1 MRRSGAKWLVV
12 LMTAVMLWNATIGGG
27 FESGKAFAANEFSGN
42 GTSNSPYLI
51 GTADQLNL
59 IRGTYL
65 NKDLYFKLTKN
76 IDLSTSSYK
85 DNWTPIGDR
94 SNTPF
99 RGNFDGNGFVISGLT
114 IDKQSSNL
122 GLFGNTSIESVI
134 HNIKLID
141 VNVSG
146 GNSVGGLVGA
156 NKGKITNS
164 YVTGLVN
171 GADHTG
177 GLVGYNGVTLFNA
190 NAIIDHSFAN
200 VDVNGA
206 YGTGGLTGS
215 NTGAITHSYATGDA
229 KGDYAVGGLVG
240 ENDGSISYSYATG
253 EMLDG
258 QSIGGLVGSNIGTVD
273 SSFATGRV
281 NGTYYTGGLTG
292 YNYGAISKSYSTGD
306 VYGEQ
311 HVGGLVSNLE
321 IAGSISDSF
330 ATGNVSGSYYVGG
343 LIGYDYANST
353 GSYSNSYASGN
364 VSGIADV
371 GNLSSRDL
379 GNNVGS
385 LYLDASM
392 KGPVAGWDFVNL
404 WAVDPQRNNGYPY
417 LQDFLF
423 QLQYDGNGNTGGT
436 VPSDANSYF
445 PGETASVYAGP
456 IDLTRTGYTFSGWN
470 TQPNGHGNSYSGSL
484 QIMPYTTLYAQ
495 WTALSSA
502 ATLTSGIGIVSQGGT
517 ANETITNL
525 PYGTS
530 LAILKEEITPAPNAT
545 FEIYDADGTT
555 VATTLASGHKV
566 IVTAVDGMTKVTYT
580 VSVIASSAKDITA
593 FSFAEQTGAATIN
606 TAAHTIAVEV
616 AGDADITSL
625 KAVFT
630 LAAGAT
636 ASVGSVVQVSGT
648 TVNDFTNAV
657 IYEVKAEDG
666 STQNWTVT
674 VTKSSEKAI
683 TAFSVIGVTQT
694 KAAVINTTDYTVD
707 VEVAYGTSLTSLSN
721 LKATFSLS
729 PGATAKIGSTVQVS
743 GSTANDMRTPVT
755 YVVTAADGSFQ
766 EWLVNVYIEASNAKD
781 ITAFSFTSQTK
792 PATINA
798 AAHTVDIEVKNGTNV
813 ANLVATF
820 SLTLA
825 SSARINGVSQRSG
838 ITSNNFTNP
847 VTYVVQAENG
857 TRQNWVVTVT
867 VAPPSSANDITA
879 FSFAEQSRV
888 ATINAA
894 AQTVEIEVRNGTSLN
909 GLKASFTLSAGAAA
923 KVSNVTQVSGTTA
936 NDFTTPLTYV
946 VTAEDGSTKNWTVTV
961 TVAASSA
968 KDFVAF
974 SMAEQTGAATI
985 HVAAHTI
992 AIEVAYGT
1000 DLDGLVATFALS
1012 QGASAMVGSV
1022 NQVSGTTA
1030 NDFTNV
1036 VTYIVEAADG
1046 STQNWT
1052 VTVSVAASNAK
1063 AITAFSLA
1071 EQTGA
1076 ATINAAAHTIAIE
1089 VGNGTDVSNL
1099 VATFTL
1105 SADAS
1110 AKVGTVDQV
1119 SGTTENDFSAP
1130 VVYSVK
1136 AEDGSTQDWTITVSI
1151 ATAAASSA
1159 NDITSFSLA
1168 EQTGAATINA
1178 TAHTIAI
1185 EVANGTDVSNLVATF
1200 VLSADASAKVGTLDQ
1215 VSGTTNNDFSI
1226 PVVYTVKA
1234 EDGSTQDW
1242 TVTVSVATAAASS
1255 AKAITAFSL
1264 AEQTGAATINAAAHT
1279 IAIEVANE
1287 TDVSTLV
1294 ATFVLSAKASAKVG
1308 TVDQVSGTTENDF
1321 SAPAVYTVEA
1331 EDGSTQDWTV
1341 TVSIAKSN
1349 VATLTSVIG
1358 IVSSR
1363 GTVNETITNI
1373 PYGTTLAA
1381 FKAAITPATNAAFNV
1396 YDSDGNTLAT
1406 ILATG
1411 KKVIVTAEDGIA
1423 KVTYT
1428 VTVNAAPGGNG
1439 STPPSTTPS
1448 DGGSAG
1454 NPTDNGSEENPSTN
1468 PQPTIVFS
1476 DINGH
1481 WAEEAIKQAVQGGII
1496 NGYPDGTFKPN
1507 HTVTRAE
1514 FVVMLMNALKPKT
1527 VGGELSFI
1535 DAENI
1540 GTWAR
1545 EAVAKAVQEG
1555 IIKGYEDG
1563 SFRPNTEITRA
1574 EMVDMIS
1581 NALKLPTESG
1591 ATGFADDKD
1600 IPEWVRGAIVAI
1612 KNLGI
1617 IQGMGNNRFN
1627 SNGHATRAEAVTVL
1641 INMLAWQNQ

>member
-1 MRRSGAKWLVV
+1 MRRPGAKWLVV
-12 LMTAVMLWNATIGGG
+12 LVTAVMLWNAIIGGG
-27 FESGKAFAANEFSGN
+27 FGSGKAFAANEFSGN
-42 GTSNSPYLI
+42 GTSSSPYLI

-59 IRGTYL
+59 IRGSYL
-65 NKDLYFKLTKN
+65 NKDLFFKLTKN

-114 IDKQSSNL
+114 IDKQSNNL
-122 GLFGNTSIESVI
+122 GLFGNTSVESVI
-134 HNIKLID
+134 HNIKLEN
-141 VNVSG
+141 VNVTG
-146 GNSVGGLVGA
+146 LNSVGGLVGA
-156 NKGKITNS
+156 NKGMITNS
-164 YVTGLVN
+164 YVTGQVN
-171 GADHTG
+171 GDDHTG
-177 GLVGYNGVTLFNA
+177 GLVGHNGVTLFNA
-190 NAIIDHSFAN
+190 NAIIDHSFAV
-200 VDVNGA
+200 VDVFGA
-206 YGTGGLTGS
+206 YGTGGLTGG
-215 NTGAITHSYATGDA
+215 NTGTITYSYATGDV
-229 KGDYAVGGLVG
+229 KGDYAVGGLAG

-258 QSIGGLVGSNIGTVD
+258 QSIGGLVGSNTGAID
-273 SSFATGRV
+273 SSFAMGRV

-292 YNYGAISKSYSTGD
+292 YNYGTISKSYSTGD

-321 IAGSISDSF
+321 LAGSISDSF
-330 ATGNVSGSYYVGG
+330 ATGNVSGSYFVGG

-385 LYLDASM
+385 LYLDVSM

-404 WAVDPQRNNGYPY
+404 WAVDPLRNNGYPY
-417 LQDFLF
+417 LKDFLF
-423 QLQYDGNGNTGGT
+423 QLQYDGNGNTSGT

-495 WTALSSA
+495 WAAQSSA
-502 ATLTSGIGIVSQGGT
+502 ATLTSGIGVVSQGGT
-517 ANETITNL
+517 ANETITSI

-530 LAILKEEITPAPNAT
+530 LDVLKEEITPATNAT

-555 VATTLASGHKV
+555 VATTLTSGNKV
-566 IVTAVDGMTKVTYT
+566 IVTAADGMTKVTYT
-580 VSVIASSAKDITA
+580 VTVIASSEKDITA

-606 TAAHTIAVEV
+606 QAAQTVVVEV
-616 AGDADITSL
+616 AGGTDETSL
-625 KAVFT
+625 KASFT
-630 LAAGAT
+630 LSAGAT
-636 ASVGSVVQVSGT
+636 ASVGSIVQVNGT
-648 TVNDFTNAV
+648 TANDFTNAV
-657 IYEVKAEDG
+657 TYEVKAEDG

-674 VTKSSEKAI
+674 VTKSSEKEI

-694 KAAVINTTDYTVD
+694 KAAVINTTEYTVD

-729 PGATAKIGSTVQVS
+729 SGATAKIGSVVQIS
-743 GSTANDMRTPVT
+743 GTTANDMRTPVT
-755 YVVTAADGSFQ
+755 YIITAADGSSQ

-820 SLTLA
+820 SLTLS
-825 SSARINGVSQRSG
+825 SSARVNSVSQRSG

-867 VAPPSSANDITA
+867 VAPPSSAKDITA
-879 FSFAEQSRV
+879 YSFAEQSK
-888 ATINAA
+888 ATTINAA
-894 AQTVEIEVRNGTSLN
+894 SQTVEIEVANGTSLN

-923 KVSNVTQVSGTTA
+923 KVSNVTQLSGTTA
-936 NDFTTPLTYV
+936 NDFTTPMTYV

-961 TVAASSA
+961 TVAASSE
-968 KDFVAF
+968 KDFVSF

-985 HVAAHTI
+985 NATMHTI
-992 AIEVAYGT
+992 AVQVAYGT

-1012 QGASAMVGSV
+1012 PGASAMVGSV

-1063 AITAFSLA
+1063 AITAFSM
-1071 EQTGA
+1071 
-1076 ATINAAAHTIAIE
+1076 
-1089 VGNGTDVSNL
+1089 
-1099 VATFTL
+1099 
-1105 SADAS
+1105 
-1110 AKVGTVDQV
+1110 
-1119 SGTTENDFSAP
+1119 
-1130 VVYSVK
+1130 
-1136 AEDGSTQDWTITVSI
+1136 
-1151 ATAAASSA
+1151 
-1159 NDITSFSLA
+1159 A

-1200 VLSADASAKVGTLDQ
+1200 ALSAD
-1215 VSGTTNNDFSI
+1215 
-1226 PVVYTVKA
+1226 
-1234 EDGSTQDW
+1234 
-1242 TVTVSVATAAASS
+1242 
-1255 AKAITAFSL
+1255 
-1264 AEQTGAATINAAAHT
+1264 
-1279 IAIEVANE
+1279 
-1287 TDVSTLV
+1287 
-1294 ATFVLSAKASAKVG
+1294 ASAKVG

-1321 SAPAVYTVEA
+1321 SAPVVYTVKA

-1341 TVSIAKSN
+1341 TVNVAKSN

-1363 GTVNETITNI
+1363 GTVNETITSI

-1381 FKAAITPATNAAFNV
+1381 FKAAITPAPNATFNV
-1396 YDSDGNTLAT
+1396 YDSDGNTPAT
-1406 ILATG
+1406 VLATG
-1411 KKVIVTAEDGIA
+1411 KKVIVTAEDGIT

-1454 NPTDNGSEENPSTN
+1454 NPSDNGSEENPSTN

-1476 DINGH
+1476 DISGH
-1481 WAEEAIKQAVQGGII
+1481 WAEEAIKQAVQNGII
-1496 NGYPDGTFKPN
+1496 TGYPDGTFKPN

-1514 FVVMLMNALKPKT
+1514 FVVMLMNTMKPMT
-1527 VGGELSFI
+1527 VGVELNFT
-1535 DAENI
+1535 DTENI

-1545 EAVAKAVQEG
+1545 EAVAQAVQEG

-1563 SFRPNTEITRA
+1563 SFRPNAEITRA

-1627 SNGHATRAEAVTVL
+1627 SNGNATRAEAVTVL
-1641 INMLAWQNQ
+1641 INMLARQHQ